1 MPQYNLP
8 VLEGGIS
15 GTTLSNNA
23 GFPGWRNESNG
34 RKPGARPVRLTCASR
49 RPPVPEPN
57 TMRQPA
63 RPLFTAALLLR
74 RLPGCQRGA
83 MLVEFAVALPALLVL
98 YSGAYTLSDMVA
110 CQRKVTAATHQLTDL
125 VARANTL
132 APDDVSG
139 VLAASAQVL
148 APYAG
153 ARATITVSEVQLA
166 PNGTASVVW
175 SQSLNGT
182 ALNPGSAVPLP
193 AGLSKATPR
202 ACGVLILGQ
211 VRYAYV
217 PAISLGTGQAIDLTD
232 ALAMSPRY
240 GPQVALDGAA
250 LPAPCA

>member
-1 MPQYNLP
+1 M
-8 VLEGGIS
+8 
-15 GTTLSNNA
+15 
-23 GFPGWRNESNG
+23 
-34 RKPGARPVRLTCASR
+34 
-49 RPPVPEPN
+49 PEPN
-57 TMRQPA
+57 TMRHPA
-63 RPLFTAALLLR
+63 PPLFAAAMVLR
-74 RLPGCQRGA
+74 RLPGCTHGA
-83 MLVEFAVALPALLVL
+83 MLVEFAVALPVLLTL
-98 YSGAYTLSDMVA
+98 YTGAYTLSDMIA

-182 ALNPGSAVPLP
+182 ALDAGSAVAVP
-193 AGLSKATPR
+193 AGLAKPTPN

-217 PAISLGTGQAIDLTD
+217 PAISLGTRPAIDLTD